1 MMTKAEEMRKITNK
15 ANEQKRLE
23 RLAKHEKY
31 ANKIVNG
38 KVRLAAALGFATCNV
53 KIKKRFSPI
62 LTKDALEKHGF
73 EVIESRK
80 NGKSIFKLKW

>member
-23 RLAKHEKY
+23 RIAKHEKY
-31 ANKIVNG
+31 TNKVINR
-38 KVRLAAALGFATCNV
+38 KVRLAAVFGFATCT
-53 KIKKRFSPI
+53 IKVRKRFSPT

-80 NGKSIFKLKW
+80 NGRSIFKLKW

>member
-31 ANKIVNG
+31 ASKIVNG

-62 LTKDALEKHGF
+62 LTKDALEKQDF
-73 EVIESRK
+73 KVTESRK
-80 NGKSIFKLKW
+80 NGRSIFNLKW